1 MPVVRRSRIPYGS
14 QAMSIQF
21 LNQRSQSK
29 IPSKLGSPHIPL
41 VSPAKGYPVTQ
52 DGGRLNPV
60 STHTIAGFTAMIC
73 RPNRFEPRMFEYCAW
88 VTHRCACSKH
98 MIYTIDNPQ
107 LLVAAGSTKLSK
119 CWWRQAQPSCWY
131 QSDILPTLEIHD

>member
-21 LNQRSQSK
+21 VNQRSQSK
-29 IPSKLGSPHIPL
+29 IRSKLGSPQIPL

-60 STHTIAGFTAMIC
+60 STHTIASFTAMIC
-73 RPNRFEPRMFEYCAW
+73 RPNRFEPTMFEYNAL

-98 MIYTIDNPQ
+98 MIYIIDNQQ
-107 LLVAAGSTKLSK
+107 LLVAAGSTKLLN
-119 CWWRQAQPSCWY
+119 CWWRQAQPSCSY
-131 QSDILPTLEIHD
+131 QTHHIPTLEIHD